1 MLMLLWLSGICGL
14 PLPTA
19 VDPRVNPSGH
29 AAAQLLLFLLILP
42 AAANLLVRGGK
53 TVAAFKPDAA
63 ALLLLSAA
71 ASLADGVLNLFRIAI
86 AAGQGAVAAASSLA
100 SELPL
105 AILGAA
111 FVCTVFCE

>member
-14 PLPTA
+14 PLPTG

-53 TVAAFKPDAA
+53 TVAAFKPDAV
-63 ALLLLSAA
+63 ALLLLSAVA
-71 ASLADGVLNLFRIAI
+71 ALADGVLNLFRIAI
-86 AAGQGAVAAASSLA
+86 SSKQSCIGIAAGDSRRSACLRG
-100 SELPL
+100 
-105 AILGAA
+105 IL
-111 FVCTVFCE
+111 